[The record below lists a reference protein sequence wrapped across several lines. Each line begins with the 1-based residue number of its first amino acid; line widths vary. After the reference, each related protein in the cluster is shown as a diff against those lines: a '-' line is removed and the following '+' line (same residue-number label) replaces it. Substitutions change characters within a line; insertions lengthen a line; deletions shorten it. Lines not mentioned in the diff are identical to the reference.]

1 MLVKSP
7 RQQHFPQVTA
17 AVANI
22 FAENLSHLPCANCYS
37 ESRSRNLGVYPS
49 ARRLIVRFP
58 FWTKTST
65 HLTAATSRKNRVVLE

>member
-22 FAENLSHLPCANCYS
+22 FAESLSHLPCANCYS
-37 ESRSRNLGVYPS
+37 ESRSRNSGVYPF
-49 ARRLIVRFP
+49 R
-58 FWTKTST
+58 
-65 HLTAATSRKNRVVLE
+65 AAIDSQIPILDKNFNTLDGCYKP